1 MEALVNIDLRQIK
14 ALEASAG
21 SWEDKDHPELKRGA
35 AKWVKRLRR
44 EYDQRFEKLATR
56 QAAVSEA
63 DGR

>member
-1 MEALVNIDLRQIK
+1 MKAPENINLRQIK

-44 EYDQRFEKLATR
+44 EYDQRFERTHL
-56 QAAVSEA
+56 
-63 DGR
+63 GRGHQT